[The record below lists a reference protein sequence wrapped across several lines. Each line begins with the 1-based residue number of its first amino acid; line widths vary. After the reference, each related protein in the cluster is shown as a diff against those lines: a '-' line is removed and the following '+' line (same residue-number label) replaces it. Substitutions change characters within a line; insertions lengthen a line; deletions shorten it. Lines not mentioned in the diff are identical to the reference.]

1 MSRHISSTS
10 SFESPYVSLD
20 LLAYLNSGKKTPFH
34 VFNDVVMP
42 EFQCHLSKLKQLLP
56 PEDINGTQDNTS
68 RTEIDEE
75 ADDSNCLGP
84 HAIVEEIQ
92 KDLDYINKACHKLR
106 DSADRVD
113 EKIQGLILQRLDDA
127 FRERTEALA
136 NSPRI
141 KELKRTK
148 DVVSLLKNQICSS
161 PQLSSDSLS
170 LKHSSSSIGPDQQ
183 PEVNIDNQ
191 KITESLTFKRIEK
204 VYNGLDD
211 TQKKCLLCFS
221 VFPENETIKKKV
233 LIHWWVGEEFI
244 DSLNSD
250 GKTAEETGNEYF
262 KKFIRE
268 EIIKPVP
275 KKGRQNPEN
284 CEIEPSIRDALIK
297 LAKEH
302 GFVSFDSKGNPTAD
316 FSSSPRVCLVKTE
329 EGSSLRDFTYIYH
342 HLKHEK
348 IQTLFNVNEPQLN
361 FRVDRFSKMK
371 NLQVLQLGRWKAS
384 ARQLVEVEDTEFLKG
399 LKKMKKLRYFSLRGI
414 SRITELPN
422 SICELSNLRILNLNG
437 CDNLEKLPDGI
448 GSLKKLTH
456 LDMSECFLISHM
468 PQGLASLLEL
478 QVLKGFVIG
487 QQSPSGLYCKLADL
501 ARLKH
506 LRKLSIQVDK
516 TSSEAEKEL
525 NSFSKFR
532 KLQSLSVAWWSSV
545 YSASTSTTTNMPFA
559 RFQRML
565 SRENSMKALTKIQS
579 ILSRE
584 KSMPTTPGS
593 TSQPVDLHK
602 LGLHYFPGS
611 KMPDWL
617 SLLNLKNLKKLY
629 IRKGELSDLRLPG
642 DQEDPSWAVECLR
655 LKSLSKLEMDWPKLQ
670 ELFPKLK
677 DAEPVYC
684 PQLSSSPRDDNGEW
698 IWNAEDVKAHAT
710 SHAPDATVLEGADTI
725 GDKAAGKRPVG

>member
-1 MSRHISSTS
+1 MSRHTSSTS

-20 LLAYLNSGKKTPFH
+20 LLAYINSGKKTPFH

-56 PEDINGTQDNTS
+56 PKDMNGTQDNTS

-75 ADDSNCLGP
+75 EDSNCNGS

-92 KDLDYINKACHKLR
+92 KDLDYINKACHKLK

-113 EKIQGLILQRLDDA
+113 EEIQRLILQRLDDA
-127 FRERTEALA
+127 FRERTEEAQE

-141 KELKRTK
+141 NKLKRTK
-148 DVVSLLKNQICSS
+148 DVVSMLKNQICSS

-170 LKHSSSSIGPDQQ
+170 LQHSSPSMRPDKQ

-191 KITESLTFKRIEK
+191 KITKSLTFKRIEE
-204 VYNGLDD
+204 VYNGLDEK
-211 TQKKCLLCFS
+211 QKKCLLCFS

-244 DSLNSD
+244 ESLNSD

-262 KKFIRE
+262 KEFIRE
-268 EIIKPVP
+268 GIIKPVP
-275 KKGRQNPEN
+275 KKRRQNSEN
-284 CEIEPSIRDALIK
+284 CQIDPSIRDALIK

-302 GFVSFDSKGNPTAD
+302 RFVSFDSKGNPTAD

-342 HLKHEK
+342 HLKHED

-399 LKKMKKLRYFSLRGI
+399 LKKMKKLRYVSLRGI

-422 SICELSNLRILNLNG
+422 SICELSSLRILNLNG

-448 GSLKKLTH
+448 GSLKQLTH
-456 LDMSECFLISHM
+456 LDMSESFLISHM
-468 PQGLASLLEL
+468 PKGLASLLEL

-487 QQSPSGLYCKLADL
+487 EQSPSGLYCMLADL

-506 LRKLSIQVDK
+506 LRKLSIHVDR
-516 TSSEAEKEL
+516 TSLEAEKEL
-525 NSFSKFR
+525 NSLPRFR
-532 KLQSLSVAWWSSV
+532 KLQSLSVAWSSI
-545 YSASTSTTTNMPFA
+545 YNASPSTSTNVAFA

-565 SRENSMKALTKIQS
+565 SRENSMKALAKIPR

-602 LGLHYFPGS
+602 LGLQYFHGS

-617 SLLNLKNLKKLY
+617 NLLKLENLKKLY
-629 IRKGELSDLRLPG
+629 IRGGELSDLRLTE
-642 DQEDPSWAVECLR
+642 DQEDHSWAVKCLR

-670 ELFPKLK
+670 QLFPKLNYVEK
-677 DAEPVYC
+677 VDC
-684 PQLSSSPRDDNGEW
+684 PQLSSFPCDDNGEW
-698 IWNAEDVKAHAT
+698 IWNAANTEQA
-710 SHAPDATVLEGADTI
+710 
-725 GDKAAGKRPVG
+725 